1 MKKYEYIY
9 AYQIGGYP
17 DWEIVELIK
26 NDNKISESGLIIA
39 KEDKIINDKGQEI
52 KRLKNIID
60 ELEKDLTKVLED
72 MYNSLVHINGR
83 GYYSASLVPLEDEL
97 NKLKELKGDKE

>member
-9 AYQIGGYP
+9 AYQIGQYP

-39 KEDKIINDKGQEI
+39 KEDKIINDKEQEI
-52 KRLKNIID
+52 ERLNNIIN
-60 ELEKDLTKVLED
+60 ELEERISNAIEMLDNEIFLLNNYYTLDFEFKFKEYRED
-72 MYNSLVHINGR
+72 IK
-83 GYYSASLVPLEDEL
+83 
-97 NKLKELKGDKE
+97 NKLLGSDK